1 MSDLRVRHNT
11 LSNQYT
17 SSLISNEQQSNF
29 NTDAIE
35 HVEDHPYNDNVHISV
50 SLDENTFIES
60 VSGHINIEVI
70 ETSVL
75 VKDITL
81 FIQGRESVENE
92 VSTDNWDQNVKELL
106 SLVVPIAY
114 AFPFLTS
121 IVVMERLAKVLTS
134 ILSPQNSKPIY
145 QARLLKR
152 QVRY

>member
-1 MSDLRVRHNT
+1 
-11 LSNQYT
+11 
-17 SSLISNEQQSNF
+17 LISNEQQSNF

-121 IVVMERLAKVLTS
+121 IVVMERSAKVLTS
-134 ILSPQNSKPIY
+134 IHSPQNSKLIY